1 MGEVI
6 AALFGTV
13 LGIAV
18 LVYAFMVYREI
29 SSLPEGSDKMK
40 EIASAIHEGA
50 MVFLQR
56 EYRIIGIFVAVVFVL
71 LGLFISWTT
80 SVAYIAGAFCS
91 MTAGFFGMKSATKAN
106 VRTAHAASSEGQ
118 GKALTVAGQSC
129 AKSTVVCAKATNAGV
144 REVEEATRA
153 RL

>member
-80 SVAYIAGAFCS
+80 AVAYIAGAFCS
-91 MTAGFFGMKSATKAN
+91 MTAGFS
-106 VRTAHAASSEGQ
+106 V
-118 GKALTVAGQSC
+118 
-129 AKSTVVCAKATNAGV
+129 
-144 REVEEATRA
+144 
-153 RL
+153 